1 MIDTQAIRKKI
12 LDLALRGKLTK
23 QLPEDGTGQQ
33 LFQHIQ
39 ERKAVLAGAGKT
51 KKQEPLLP
59 LSEEDIPF
67 EIPDNWQWVR
77 LGDITAKITSG
88 STPTGGKKSD
98 AYVDKGFCFFR
109 EQNIYNDGI
118 HSEGMV
124 YITEQLLN
132 TRENSTVIAK
142 DILLNITGGS
152 IGRCAIVPDD
162 FSKGS
167 VNQHILII
175 RMVEEETRFFTHQ
188 VLCSPYAQNHI
199 KSKAVGDKD
208 GFSGGRCKY
217 MPVPLPPLP
226 VQKRIVSIIH
236 SAFSVLDTIDTLQS
250 QYQDNLVTLKSKII
264 DAGIQGKLTKQLSE
278 DGTAEE
284 LYQQI
289 QQEKAALEKAGKI
302 KKSKPL
308 PPISDEEKPF
318 DIPEN
323 WKWVRFDVISN
334 ILGTGMIRAGNEQ
347 FNEAEYYYFKMN
359 NIGNFDGKCH
369 FENLVMV
376 NASKEEFDRYKLE
389 EDDFLFNT
397 RNSKELVGKTA
408 VVPPISQPII
418 LNNNILKIHFLGG
431 IVPKYINYYFL
442 SMQGHTRLSSFVTS
456 TTNVAAIY
464 QRQLITFCVPLP
476 PLAEQKRIV
485 AKLEELLPLCE
496 G

>member
-39 ERKAVLAGAGKT
+39 ERKAVLAEAGKT

-264 DAGIQGKLTKQLSE
+264 DAGIQGKLTEQLPE
-278 DGTAEE
+278 DGTAED

-289 QQEKAALEKAGKI
+289 QREKLALEKAGKI

-323 WKWVRFDVISN
+323 WKWVRWGALSEQIQYGYIASAKDSGRIKMVRISDIQDNKVIWGNVPYCDIDDAN
-334 ILGTGMIRAGNEQ
+334 IDAYLLHDNDILFARTGGT
-347 FNEAEYYYFKMN
+347 
-359 NIGNFDGKCH
+359 
-369 FENLVMV
+369 
-376 NASKEEFDRYKLE
+376 
-389 EDDFLFNT
+389 
-397 RNSKELVGKTA
+397 VGKSYLVENITEKA
-408 VVPPISQPII
+408 VFAGYLIRSSYSDK
-418 LNNNILKIHFLGG
+418 LDA
-431 IVPKYINYYFL
+431 KYIKIFMNSNLYWKQLQNGTTATAQPNCNGQTL
-442 SMQGHTRLSSFVTS
+442 SKMVL
-456 TTNVAAIY
+456 
-464 QRQLITFCVPLP
+464 PLP
-476 PLAEQKRIV
+476 PLGEQKRIV

>member
-1 MIDTQAIRKKI
+1 MDTQAIRKKI
-12 LDLALRGKLTK
+12 LDLALRGKLTE

-39 ERKAVLAGAGKT
+39 ERKAVLAGTGKA
-51 KKQEPLLP
+51 KKQESLIPLTK
-59 LSEEDIPF
+59 EDIPF
-67 EIPDNWQWVR
+67 EILDNWQWVR

-167 VNQHILII
+167 INQHILII
-175 RMVEEETRFFTHQ
+175 RMVEEETRFFTHL

-250 QYQDNLVTLKSKII
+250 QYQDNLATLKSKII
-264 DAGIQGKLTKQLSE
+264 DAGIQGKLTEQLPE

-284 LYQQI
+284 LYQRI
-289 QQEKAALEKAGKI
+289 QQEKLALEKAGKV

-308 PPISDEEKPF
+308 PPISEEEKPF

-323 WKWVRFDVISN
+323 WKWVKLGNVITLVSGTDFKPEDYNDSGIGMPYMTGASN
-334 ILGTGMIRAGNEQ
+334 IENDKLIINRWTPCPRNIAYEGDLLLVCKGSGFGKLVICNVSEAHIARQFMSIRPYYGVDVNYVKAVMINSFQIIKEAG
-347 FNEAEYYYFKMN
+347 KGLIPGVDRDTVL
-359 NIGNFDGKCH
+359 NIP
-369 FENLVMV
+369 L
-376 NASKEEFDRYKLE
+376 
-389 EDDFLFNT
+389 
-397 RNSKELVGKTA
+397 
-408 VVPPISQPII
+408 
-418 LNNNILKIHFLGG
+418 
-431 IVPKYINYYFL
+431 
-442 SMQGHTRLSSFVTS
+442 
-456 TTNVAAIY
+456 
-464 QRQLITFCVPLP
+464 PLP
-476 PLAEQKRIV
+476 PIAEQKRIV
-485 AKLEELLPLCE
+485 AKQEELLTLCE
-496 G
+496 KG

>member
-12 LDLALRGKLTK
+12 LDLALRGKLTE

-39 ERKAVLAGAGKT
+39 ERKAVLAGTGKA
-51 KKQEPLLP
+51 KKQESLIPLTK
-59 LSEEDIPF
+59 EDIPF

-124 YITEQLLN
+124 YVTEQLLN

-167 VNQHILII
+167 INQHILII
-175 RMVEEETRFFTHQ
+175 RMVEDETRFFTHL

-217 MPVPLPPLP
+217 MPVPLPSLP

-236 SAFSVLDTIDTLQS
+236 SAFSVLDTIDTLQG
-250 QYQDNLVTLKSKII
+250 QYQDNLATLKSKII
-264 DAGIQGKLTKQLSE
+264 DAGIQGKLTEQLPE

-289 QQEKAALEKAGKI
+289 QQEKLALEKAGKI

-323 WKWVRFDVISN
+323 WKWVKLGNVITLVSGTDFKPEDYNDAGIGMPYMTGASN
-334 ILGTGMIRAGNEQ
+334 IENDKLIINRWTPCPRNIAHEGELLLVCKGSGFGKLVICNVSEAHIARQFMSIRPYGGVDVNYVKAVMTNSFQIIKEAG
-347 FNEAEYYYFKMN
+347 KGLIPGVDRDTVL
-359 NIGNFDGKCH
+359 NIP
-369 FENLVMV
+369 L
-376 NASKEEFDRYKLE
+376 
-389 EDDFLFNT
+389 
-397 RNSKELVGKTA
+397 
-408 VVPPISQPII
+408 
-418 LNNNILKIHFLGG
+418 
-431 IVPKYINYYFL
+431 
-442 SMQGHTRLSSFVTS
+442 
-456 TTNVAAIY
+456 
-464 QRQLITFCVPLP
+464 PLP
-476 PLAEQKRIV
+476 PLSEQKRIV

>member
-39 ERKAVLAGAGKT
+39 ERKAVLAEAGKT

-264 DAGIQGKLTKQLSE
+264 DAGIQGKLTEQLPE
-278 DGTAEE
+278 DGNAEE

-289 QQEKAALEKAGKI
+289 QREKLALEKAGKI

-318 DIPEN
+318 DIPDN
-323 WKWVRFDVISN
+323 WKWVRWGALSEQIQYGYIASAKDSGRIKMVRISDIQDNKVIWGNVPYCDIDDAN
-334 ILGTGMIRAGNEQ
+334 IDAYLLHDNDILFARTGGT
-347 FNEAEYYYFKMN
+347 
-359 NIGNFDGKCH
+359 
-369 FENLVMV
+369 
-376 NASKEEFDRYKLE
+376 
-389 EDDFLFNT
+389 
-397 RNSKELVGKTA
+397 VGKSYLVENITEKA
-408 VVPPISQPII
+408 VFAGYLIRSSYSDK
-418 LNNNILKIHFLGG
+418 LDA
-431 IVPKYINYYFL
+431 KYIKIFMNSNLYWKQLQNGTTATAQPNCNGQTL
-442 SMQGHTRLSSFVTS
+442 SKMVL
-456 TTNVAAIY
+456 
-464 QRQLITFCVPLP
+464 PLP
-476 PLAEQKRIV
+476 PLGEQKRIV

>member
-39 ERKAVLAGAGKT
+39 ERKAVLAEAGKT

-250 QYQDNLVTLKSKII
+250 QYQDNLATLKSKII
-264 DAGIQGKLTKQLSE
+264 DAGIQGKLTEQLPE

-289 QQEKAALEKAGKI
+289 QQEKLALEKAGKI
-302 KKSKPL
+302 KKAKPL

-318 DIPEN
+318 DIPDN
-323 WKWVRFDVISN
+323 WKWVRLADVYEINPKVNADDNINAAFIPMERISAGFDRSFSYVVQKWSEASKNHTRFCDGDVAFAKISP
-334 ILGTGMIRAGNEQ
+334 
-347 FNEAEYYYFKMN
+347 
-359 NIGNFDGKCH
+359 C
-369 FENLVMV
+369 FENRKSFVVENLP
-376 NASKEEFDRYKLE
+376 
-389 EDDFLFNT
+389 
-397 RNSKELVGKTA
+397 NSLGGGTTEL
-408 VVPPISQPII
+408 II
-418 LNNNILKIHFLGG
+418 LRQKLIDPLFTYYLILDERFIRLG
-431 IVPKYINYYFL
+431 L
-442 SMQGHTRLSSFVTS
+442 STYKGTVGQ
-456 TTNVAAIY
+456 
-464 QRQLITFCVPLP
+464 QRIKNDVMFAYVFPLP

>member
-1 MIDTQAIRKKI
+1 MDTQAIRKKI
-12 LDLALRGKLTK
+12 LDLALRGKLTE

-39 ERKAVLAGAGKT
+39 ERKAVLAGTGKA
-51 KKQEPLLP
+51 KKQESLIPLTK
-59 LSEEDIPF
+59 EDIPF

-167 VNQHILII
+167 INQHILII
-175 RMVEEETRFFTHQ
+175 RMVEEETRFFTHL

-236 SAFSVLDTIDTLQS
+236 SAFSVLDTIDTLQG
-250 QYQDNLVTLKSKII
+250 QYQDNLATLKSKII
-264 DAGIQGKLTKQLSE
+264 DAGIQGKLTEQLLE

-289 QQEKAALEKAGKI
+289 QREKLALEKAGKI

-318 DIPEN
+318 DIPDN
-323 WKWVRFDVISN
+323 WKWVRLADVYEIN
-334 ILGTGMIRAGNEQ
+334 P
-347 FNEAEYYYFKMN
+347 K
-359 NIGNFDGKCH
+359 
-369 FENLVMV
+369 V
-376 NASKEEFDRYKLE
+376 NADDNINAAFIPMERISAGFDRSFSYVVQKWSE
-389 EDDFLFNT
+389 A
-397 RNSKELVGKTA
+397 SK
-408 VVPPISQPII
+408 
-418 LNNNILKIHFLGG
+418 N
-431 IVPKYINYYFL
+431 
-442 SMQGHTRLSSFVTS
+442 HTRFCDSD
-456 TTNVAAIY
+456 VA
-464 QRQLITFCVPLP
+464 F
-476 PLAEQKRIV
+476 
-485 AKLEELLPLCE
+485 AKKIENHL
-496 G
+496 

>member
-12 LDLALRGKLTK
+12 LDLALRGKLTE
-23 QLPEDGTGQQ
+23 QLPEDETGQQ

-39 ERKAVLAGAGKT
+39 ERKAVLAGTGKT
-51 KKQEPLLP
+51 KKQESLPP

-167 VNQHILII
+167 INQHILII
-175 RMVEEETRFFTHQ
+175 RMVDEETRFFTHL

-226 VQKRIVSIIH
+226 VQKQIVSIIH

-250 QYQDNLVTLKSKII
+250 QCQDNLATLKSKII
-264 DAGIQGKLTKQLSE
+264 DAGIQGKLTEHLPE

-284 LYQQI
+284 LYRQI
-289 QQEKAALEKAGKI
+289 QAEKAALEKAGKI

-308 PPISDEEKPF
+308 APISEEEKPF

-323 WKWVRFDVISN
+323 WKWVRLDDVVKTIDAGKSIKCNEAVPTNDQPGIIRVSAVTWGTFNENESKTCLSENDWHSEYQILRNDFLVSRANTVKLIAACVIVEKIDKRLMLSDKILRLSFASN
-334 ILGTGMIRAGNEQ
+334 IDLHYMLFALRSNTARAQIESKATGTSDSM
-347 FNEAEYYYFKMN
+347 
-359 NIGNFDGKCH
+359 
-369 FENLVMV
+369 
-376 NASKEEFDRYKLE
+376 
-389 EDDFLFNT
+389 
-397 RNSKELVGKTA
+397 RN
-408 VVPPISQPII
+408 ISQGDLRSII
-418 LNNNILKIHFLGG
+418 I
-431 IVPKYINYYFL
+431 
-442 SMQGHTRLSSFVTS
+442 
-456 TTNVAAIY
+456 
-464 QRQLITFCVPLP
+464 PLP

-485 AKLEELLPLCE
+485 ARLQELLAVC
-496 G
+496 GR

>member
-1 MIDTQAIRKKI
+1 MDTQAIRKKI
-12 LDLALRGKLTK
+12 LDLALRGKLTE

-39 ERKAVLAGAGKT
+39 ERKAVLAGTGKA
-51 KKQEPLLP
+51 KKQESLIPLTK
-59 LSEEDIPF
+59 EDIPF
-67 EIPDNWQWVR
+67 EILDNWQWVR

-167 VNQHILII
+167 INQHILII
-175 RMVEEETRFFTHQ
+175 RMVEEETRFFTHL

-250 QYQDNLVTLKSKII
+250 QYQDNLATMKSKII
-264 DAGIQGKLTKQLSE
+264 DAGIQGKLTEQLPE

-284 LYQQI
+284 LYQRI
-289 QQEKAALEKAGKI
+289 QQEKLALEKAGKV

-308 PPISDEEKPF
+308 PPISEEEKPF

-323 WKWVRFDVISN
+323 WKWVKLGNVITLVSGTDFKPEDYNDSGIGMPYMTGASN
-334 ILGTGMIRAGNEQ
+334 IENDKLIINRWTPCPRNIAYEGDLLLVCKGSGFGKLVICNVSEAHIARQFMSIRPYYGVDVNYVKAVMINSFQIIKEAG
-347 FNEAEYYYFKMN
+347 KGLIPGVDRDTVL
-359 NIGNFDGKCH
+359 NIP
-369 FENLVMV
+369 L
-376 NASKEEFDRYKLE
+376 
-389 EDDFLFNT
+389 
-397 RNSKELVGKTA
+397 
-408 VVPPISQPII
+408 
-418 LNNNILKIHFLGG
+418 
-431 IVPKYINYYFL
+431 
-442 SMQGHTRLSSFVTS
+442 
-456 TTNVAAIY
+456 
-464 QRQLITFCVPLP
+464 PLP
-476 PLAEQKRIV
+476 PIAEQKRIV
-485 AKLEELLPLCE
+485 AKQEELLTLCE
-496 G
+496 KG

>member
-12 LDLALRGKLTK
+12 LDLALRGKLTE

-51 KKQEPLLP
+51 KKQESLIPLTK
-59 LSEEDIPF
+59 EDIPF

-167 VNQHILII
+167 INQHILII
-175 RMVEEETRFFTHQ
+175 RMVEEETRFFTHL

-264 DAGIQGKLTKQLSE
+264 DACIQGKLTEQLPE

-289 QQEKAALEKAGKI
+289 QQEKLALEKAGKI
-302 KKSKPL
+302 KKAKPL

-318 DIPEN
+318 EIPDN
-323 WKWVRFDVISN
+323 WKWVRWGALSEQIQYGYIASAKDSGRIKMVRISDIQDNKVIWGNVPYCDIDDAN
-334 ILGTGMIRAGNEQ
+334 IDAYLLHDNDILFARTGGT
-347 FNEAEYYYFKMN
+347 
-359 NIGNFDGKCH
+359 
-369 FENLVMV
+369 
-376 NASKEEFDRYKLE
+376 
-389 EDDFLFNT
+389 
-397 RNSKELVGKTA
+397 VGKSYLVENITEKA
-408 VVPPISQPII
+408 VFAGYLIRSSYSDK
-418 LNNNILKIHFLGG
+418 LDA
-431 IVPKYINYYFL
+431 KYIKIFMNSNLYWKQLQNGTTATAQPNCNGQTL
-442 SMQGHTRLSSFVTS
+442 SKMVL
-456 TTNVAAIY
+456 
-464 QRQLITFCVPLP
+464 PLP
-476 PLAEQKRIV
+476 PLGEQKRIV

-496 G
+496 GK

>member
-12 LDLALRGKLTK
+12 LDLALRGKLTE
-23 QLPEDGTGQQ
+23 QLQEDGTGQE
-33 LFQHIQ
+33 LFQQIK
-39 ERKAVLAGAGKT
+39 ERKAALAGTGKT
-51 KKQEPLLP
+51 KKQESLIP

-77 LGDITAKITSG
+77 LGDITSKISSG
-88 STPTGGKKSD
+88 STPTGGKKSN

-124 YITEQLLN
+124 YITEQLLE

-167 VNQHILII
+167 INQHILII
-175 RMVEEETRFFTHQ
+175 RMVEEETRFFTHL

-250 QYQDNLVTLKSKII
+250 QYQENLATLKSKII
-264 DAGIQGKLTKQLSE
+264 DAGIQGKLTEQLPE

-284 LYQQI
+284 LCQQI
-289 QQEKAALEKAGKI
+289 QAEKAALEKAGKI

-308 PPISDEEKPF
+308 PPIDEEEKPF
-318 DIPEN
+318 DIPAN
-323 WKWVRFDVISN
+323 WKWVRLIDIIYDKPTNGFSPKGVDYPTKIKNLTLTATTSGVFKPEAYKYVDIPLEAANKYWLVKDDILIQRSN
-334 ILGTGMIRAGNEQ
+334 SA
-347 FNEAEYYYFKMN
+347 
-359 NIGNFDGKCH
+359 
-369 FENLVMV
+369 
-376 NASKEEFDRYKLE
+376 
-389 EDDFLFNT
+389 
-397 RNSKELVGKTA
+397 ELVGTSCVFTGQDHEYIYPDLIMRIHVLPMVHTEYVA
-408 VVPPISQPII
+408 R
-418 LNNNILKIHFLGG
+418 ILKAPFTRQYYMSRASGSSG
-431 IVPKYINYYFL
+431 SMPKINQDTV
-442 SMQGHTRLSSFVTS
+442 SNT
-456 TTNVAAIY
+456 
-464 QRQLITFCVPLP
+464 LIPLP

-485 AKLEELLPLCE
+485 AKLEELMAVCGE
-496 G
+496 

>member
-39 ERKAVLAGAGKT
+39 ERKAVLAEAGKT

-264 DAGIQGKLTKQLSE
+264 DAGIQGKLTEQLPE
-278 DGTAEE
+278 DGTAED

-289 QQEKAALEKAGKI
+289 QQEKLALEKAGKI

-323 WKWVRFDVISN
+323 WKWVRWGALSEQIQYGYIASAKDSGRIKMVRISDIQDNKVIWGNVPYCDIDDAN
-334 ILGTGMIRAGNEQ
+334 IDAYLLHDNDILFARTGGT
-347 FNEAEYYYFKMN
+347 
-359 NIGNFDGKCH
+359 
-369 FENLVMV
+369 
-376 NASKEEFDRYKLE
+376 
-389 EDDFLFNT
+389 
-397 RNSKELVGKTA
+397 VGKSYLVENITEKA
-408 VVPPISQPII
+408 VFAGYLIRSSYSDK
-418 LNNNILKIHFLGG
+418 LDA
-431 IVPKYINYYFL
+431 KYIKIFMNSNLYWKQLQNGTTATAQPNCNGQTL
-442 SMQGHTRLSSFVTS
+442 SKMVL
-456 TTNVAAIY
+456 
-464 QRQLITFCVPLP
+464 PLP
-476 PLAEQKRIV
+476 PLGEQKRIV